1 MLKHINSN
9 VDSHPFV
16 QFQLLHISS
25 QHQDHSCVEIIP
37 KKAFYSIEHIFSDGN
52 DELTTGSQQR

>member
-16 QFQLLHISS
+16 QFQLLQISS

-37 KKAFYSIEHIFSDGN
+37 KNPQAFYSIEHMFSEG
-52 DELTTGSQQR
+52 DELTTGSQQ